1 MPANLTQPELE
12 NSMNDEK
19 VPNPSGH
26 ETSITV
32 NNKPVVVTG
41 PRLKG
46 SEIKQA
52 AIDQGVAIK
61 LTFILSQIEPGA
73 RPKIVGDNDVV
84 TVNKN
89 SVFVANDDDDD
100 S

>member
-1 MPANLTQPELE
+1 LAVPTHPAGDESVNDQKGAATPPE
-12 NSMNDEK
+12 
-19 VPNPSGH
+19 H
-26 ETSITV
+26 QTTITV
-32 NNKPVVVTG
+32 NNKPVVVMG

-46 SEIKQA
+46 REIKQA
-52 AIDQGVAIK
+52 AIDQGVDIK
-61 LTFILSQIEPGA
+61 LGFILSQVEPGA
-73 RPKIVGDNDVV
+73 RPKIVGDDDIA